1 MKVISVDPAADPRW
15 LAFLNHMPEATL
27 FYHPSWMKTLD
38 EAYGYPQCCLGVE
51 ENGEI
56 IGVLPLME
64 IDSWITGKR
73 GVCLP
78 FTDSCGPLT
87 VTPDA
92 TALLLDTLASDRRRR
107 GWKYAEVRTRADH
120 PGARQTA
127 EYKYHRL
134 MVSGDVQS
142 MFSRLNKKRTQ
153 WSIQKAESSRVVVER
168 RTDREALDEF
178 VRLNDLT
185 RRKHGIPPQ
194 PRRFFESLHRH
205 IIAQGLGFVNLA
217 TVDGVVA
224 AGSVWLAFNRTLIHK
239 YSASDVRYLK
249 ACPNHAVVWDAI
261 KWAIANAMA
270 VVDFGRSDLEG
281 EGLIKFKQ
289 SWGSE
294 ESDLTY
300 VRWSDSAPR
309 QGQDVMHSVEKAL
322 RHMPLPILRLAG
334 RVMYRHIG

>member
-194 PRRFFESLHRH
+194 PRRFSNPSTGTLSHKAWASSTSPLSMASLPPARSGSPLIEHSSTS
-205 IIAQGLGFVNLA
+205 IPPQTCA
-217 TVDGVVA
+217 TLRRAPTMLLYG
-224 AGSVWLAFNRTLIHK
+224 T
-239 YSASDVRYLK
+239 
-249 ACPNHAVVWDAI
+249 
-261 KWAIANAMA
+261 
-270 VVDFGRSDLEG
+270 
-281 EGLIKFKQ
+281 Q
-289 SWGSE
+289 SSG
-294 ESDLTY
+294 
-300 VRWSDSAPR
+300 
-309 QGQDVMHSVEKAL
+309 
-322 RHMPLPILRLAG
+322 PLPTRWPW
-334 RVMYRHIG
+334 